1 MPSVDPDRFREVLA
15 KFPSG
20 VVVVTTSH
28 DGRYHG
34 VTISAF
40 CSVSLDPPLVL
51 VCVDRAIQSHDLIA
65 SAGAYAINIL
75 DRSQTFLAEQ
85 FSGRTPLADPTFARV
100 PHRLGALGIPLL
112 DGCVAWIECRP
123 WAAYDGGD
131 HTIFVGRVEDLA
143 LGPGSDPL
151 VYFDRGFT
159 ELAWG

>member
-1 MPSVDPDRFREVLA
+1 
-15 KFPSG
+15 
-20 VVVVTTSH
+20 
-28 DGRYHG
+28 
-34 VTISAF
+34 
-40 CSVSLDPPLVL
+40 
-51 VCVDRAIQSHDLIA
+51 
-65 SAGAYAINIL
+65 
-75 DRSQTFLAEQ
+75 
-85 FSGRTPLADPTFARV
+85 
-100 PHRLGALGIPLL
+100 LL